1 MHSIH
6 FFVSKKLLK
15 MLRTKKR
22 KRKRPL
28 VRSKKDLIHNQK
40 MQKEWTDNICH
51 KGNMKNAQTCCKIL
65 PIVLFDT
72 LIDDDSKQY
81 KVGASSFTIMFLLFS
96 HCIWKLN
103 YI

>member
-15 MLRTKKR
+15 MLGTKKR
-22 KRKRPL
+22 KRKRPM
-28 VRSKKDLIHNQK
+28 VRSKKDLIHNKK

-72 LIDDDSKQY
+72 LIDDDSKPY
-81 KVGASSFTIMFLLFS
+81 KVGASSSTIMFLLFS